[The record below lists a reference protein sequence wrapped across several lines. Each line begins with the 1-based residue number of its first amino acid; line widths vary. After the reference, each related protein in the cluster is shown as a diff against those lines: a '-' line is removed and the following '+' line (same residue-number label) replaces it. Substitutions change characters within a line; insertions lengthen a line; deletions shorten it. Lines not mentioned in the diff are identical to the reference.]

1 MADAATTAV
10 QAQRLGLLTSDQV
23 EEAWAELGKGKGTSE
38 DFLRAMQRK
47 GYLTPLQSSKLE
59 KGDSE
64 GFFLGG
70 FRILYKIA
78 SGTFGRVYR
87 ADEPSSGRIVAIK
100 VLRKKWS
107 EDKHKIELFMREGK
121 VGMTLR
127 HPNIVEI
134 LAVSQETDS
143 KQYYIVMEFVEGGNL
158 RDFLAIRKKLAAND
172 VLRILEDTSAGLAAA
187 ATKGITHRDMKLT
200 NVLLSTQG
208 PCKLVDFGLAGELVG
223 ITDRGGRVGEEQ
235 EEITIDRTV
244 DYAGLEK
251 VTGAAHGDPRSDIF
265 FLGCIAYELLTA
277 RTPLEYTRSVAQ
289 RMSAMRFENI
299 PPLTPND
306 APLPVLRLVEK
317 MMALSPDMRIQTA
330 SQLYERVRECRA
342 ALASTAGD
350 AADGKAKSQATI
362 FLVESDE
369 KLQDVL
375 RAKLKEEGFRILIAA
390 DPNRAL
396 DRFRQQPFDLLI
408 VDAST
413 TGENGYYVFDNIM
426 EDAQRQNV
434 PMRGIL
440 LINAGQTAWKKRL
453 AEFPSASSL
462 VQPVKYKQ
470 LLQEIRKHLGQATE

>member
-1 MADAATTAV
+1 
-10 QAQRLGLLTSDQV
+10 
-23 EEAWAELGKGKGTSE
+23 
-38 DFLRAMQRK
+38 
-47 GYLTPLQSSKLE
+47 
-59 KGDSE
+59 
-64 GFFLGG
+64 
-70 FRILYKIA
+70 
-78 SGTFGRVYR
+78 
-87 ADEPSSGRIVAIK
+87 
-100 VLRKKWS
+100 
-107 EDKHKIELFMREGK
+107 
-121 VGMTLR
+121 
-127 HPNIVEI
+127 
-134 LAVSQETDS
+134 
-143 KQYYIVMEFVEGGNL
+143 
-158 RDFLAIRKKLAAND
+158 
-172 VLRILEDTSAGLAAA
+172 
-187 ATKGITHRDMKLT
+187 
-200 NVLLSTQG
+200 
-208 PCKLVDFGLAGELVG
+208 
-223 ITDRGGRVGEEQ
+223 
-235 EEITIDRTV
+235 
-244 DYAGLEK
+244 
-251 VTGAAHGDPRSDIF
+251 
-265 FLGCIAYELLTA
+265 
-277 RTPLEYTRSVAQ
+277 
-289 RMSAMRFENI
+289 
-299 PPLTPND
+299 
-306 APLPVLRLVEK
+306 
-317 MMALSPDMRIQTA
+317 
-330 SQLYERVRECRA
+330 LYERVRECRA